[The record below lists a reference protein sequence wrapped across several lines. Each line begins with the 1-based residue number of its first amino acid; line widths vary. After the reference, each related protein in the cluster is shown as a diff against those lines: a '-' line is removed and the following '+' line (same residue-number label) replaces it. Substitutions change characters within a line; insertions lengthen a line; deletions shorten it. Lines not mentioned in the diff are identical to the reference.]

1 MIRKLSEAK
10 TATEIMQ
17 DYVKMLRAIQL
28 WSMQYPNGS
37 LKTADYLDF
46 IKTRMKV
53 SDDEAVAI
61 YKDYCKWTGTNTVEE
76 EKTEN
81 TVTNDLDL

>member
-37 LKTADYLDF
+37 LKVADYLGF

-76 EKTEN
+76 KEN
-81 TVTNDLDL
+81 TSRKSNAKEL